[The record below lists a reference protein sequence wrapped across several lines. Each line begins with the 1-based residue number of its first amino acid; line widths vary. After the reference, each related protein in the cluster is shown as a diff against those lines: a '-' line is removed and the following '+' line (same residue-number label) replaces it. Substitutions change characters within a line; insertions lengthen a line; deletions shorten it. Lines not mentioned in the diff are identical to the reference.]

1 MKRLILAIILILM
14 TIYPTKAHA
23 FVFSA
28 TLAVIGGVLASVGVV
43 TPLVFAGTAGA
54 VNAGVALGAFLSSG
68 FGSLLLTAGLSAV
81 QYLMASRGRGG
92 AQQAPA
98 MDAVRINVR
107 VAEAERWLHI
117 GVSRA
122 GGSAMFAEFDDDGN
136 FWYLIA
142 HGDSEL
148 TATRKRYFDDREIE
162 IDVDG
167 WVTTN
172 EFCLN
177 SDGDP
182 YEGSGTKVPYFRIFT
197 TTFTPSNPTPP
208 SIAAFKA
215 AFSQWTDDHKLVGVT
230 YSVIYIKNVSL
241 ENRHKIYRWRGP
253 VGLGEPA
260 FSIAGDWDRCF
271 DPRDEAQDIDDPSTW
286 TFSRNTELIW
296 ARFRTH
302 PYGRNKLL
310 SSIDWSNVAI
320 QADICDLSIEG
331 ISGTHVNY
339 QCGISIPESKERH
352 VAEGEILLTGDAII
366 MHNNIGKTYAQV
378 GYYEAP
384 DLTFT
389 SVKDI
394 ITMSSREATNGEME
408 TDGVIVRYIDPDFR
422 YQAQPSAP
430 WVNPLYYV
438 EGTTPRYLKVDILAC
453 QDHNQAMRLAKAIG
467 LRSQSSHRLAPTMGL
482 RGIKARRKRI
492 IDLQYDTAFSG
503 DYEIATPV
511 EIDENGITASFGCV
525 PVDANRWTLLEGEE
539 SSKPAPVVIIPGAG
553 APVLPTGVI
562 VYAAP
567 IEGSGGAAVR
577 LEAVFDT
584 SPRVDFLY
592 MFEFE
597 LSGETD
603 VWRPMIVRMT
613 DTFAYSDVVPNG
625 QTHRVRWWTRT
636 SSGRVT
642 VKSTPVSILAIA
654 DTIAPGVPT
663 DVSSTGGSGE
673 AVIDWKTPNSS
684 NYFATLIY
692 RNTIDDFET
701 ASLVDNPVYGSPNTV
716 ETYTDDSLSADD
728 YYYWLVSINGSNVP
742 STPVAT
748 GLTVVT

>member
-1 MKRLILAIILILM
+1 MKRFFAVIVVMLA

-28 TLAVIGGVLASVGVV
+28 TLAVIGGVLASVGFV

-54 VNAGVALGAFLSSG
+54 VNAGLAIGGFLASG
-68 FGSLLLTAGLSAV
+68 FGSVLLAAGLSAV
-81 QYLMASRGRGG
+81 QYLMASRGRAG
-92 AQQAPA
+92 QQAPS

-122 GGSAMFAEFDDDGN
+122 GGAAMFAEFDSAGN

-148 TATRKRYFDDREIE
+148 MATRKRYFDDREIE
-162 IDVDG
+162 IDSDG

-182 YEGSGTKVPYFRIFT
+182 YEGSGTKVPYFRIYT
-197 TTFTPSNPTPP
+197 TTFTPSNPVPP
-208 SIAAFKA
+208 AIANFKSAFT
-215 AFSQWTDDHKLVGVT
+215 QWTNDHKLAGVT
-230 YSVIYIKNVSL
+230 YSVVYVRNVSL

-271 DPRDEAQDIDDPSTW
+271 DPRDVTQVINDRSTW
-286 TFSRNTELIW
+286 KFSRNTELVW

-302 PYGRNKLL
+302 PYGRNKAM
-310 SSIDWSNVAI
+310 SSIDWDNVAL
-320 QADICDLSIEG
+320 QANICDLSVVG

-339 QCGISIPESKERH
+339 QCGISVPESKERH
-352 VAEGEILLTGDAII
+352 VAEGEILLTADAVI
-366 MHNNIGKTYAQV
+366 MHNNIGKAYVQV

-389 SVKDI
+389 RLKDI

-408 TDGVIVRYIDPDFR
+408 TDGVIVRYIDPAFR

-438 EGTTPRYLKVDILAC
+438 EGTTPRYLKVDILGC
-453 QDHNQAMRLAKAIG
+453 QNHNQAMRLAKAIG
-467 LRSQSSHRLAPTMGL
+467 LRSQSSHRLAPTVGL
-482 RGIKARRKRI
+482 RGLKARRKRI
-492 IDLQYDTAFSG
+492 VDIQYDEAFSG

-511 EIDENGITASFGCV
+511 EVDENGVTASFGCV
-525 PVDANRWTLLEGEE
+525 PVDPNRWTLLAGEE
-539 SSKPAPVVIIPGAG
+539 SSQPAPVVVMPGAG
-553 APVLPTGVI
+553 VPVLPTGVI

-577 LEAVFDT
+577 LEATFDA

-592 MFEFE
+592 IFEFE
-597 LSGETD
+597 LSGETG
-603 VWRPMIVRMT
+603 VWRPMIVRMS
-613 DTFAYSDVVPNG
+613 DQFAYSDVVPNG

-636 SSGRVT
+636 SSGRVSA
-642 VKSTPVSILAIA
+642 KATPVDILAVA
-654 DTIAPGVPT
+654 DTVAPDPPT
-663 DVSSTGGSGE
+663 GVSSTGGVSE
-673 AVIDWKTPNSS
+673 ATIDWTTPNSA

-692 RNTIDDFET
+692 RNTVDDVNT
-701 ASLVDNPVYGSPNTV
+701 ASLIFTDYGAPNTI
-716 ETYTDDSLSADD
+716 ETYLDDSLVADD
-728 YYYWLVSINGSNVP
+728 YYYWLVAINGSNVP